1 MNIGIYGDSF
11 TEYDIRAKEFHWSSI
26 VASKLNAETT
36 NLGRSSTSLFYSYKE
51 FLKNYTKHDLILFA
65 VTEPERYTKIFD
77 WCDRPLSIRNNGYVS
92 NYSQTQ
98 ALKREA
104 TNEQDKKMLTHLEGW
119 FIMNDPAYQND
130 MHELMLQHMES
141 LHKNIIF
148 YPCFDRSFSSL
159 RYSQHN
165 FPVIHNMYSIFNLQ
179 LQLVNYDRQH
189 DTIDGEREN
198 PNVIAGHLAPEMN
211 EHIAEAMLNKIT
223 TGYWKFSDLYDI
235 KLKNPASYYY
245 N

>member
-1 MNIGIYGDSF
+1 
-11 TEYDIRAKEFHWSSI
+11 
-26 VASKLNAETT
+26 
-36 NLGRSSTSLFYSYKE
+36 LFYSYKE

-119 FIMNDPAYQND
+119 FIMNDTEYQNN

-148 YPCFDRSFSSL
+148 YPCFEHSFSSL
-159 RYSQHN
+159 RYDQHN
-165 FPVIHNMYSIFNLQ
+165 FPVVHNMFSILSQQ
-179 LQLVNYDRQH
+179 LKLLSNDSQH
-189 DTIDGEREN
+189 DKIDNEKEN
-198 PNVIAGHLAPEMN
+198 PNVIAGHLSPEMN
-211 EHIAEAMLNKIT
+211 EHVAEAIINKIT
-223 TGYWKFSDLYDI
+223 TGDWKFSDLYDI

-245 N
+245 C

>member
-11 TEYDIRAKEFHWSSI
+11 TQYDLRSTQYHWSTI
-26 VASKLNAETT
+26 VASKLNAETN
-36 NLGRSSTSLFYSYKE
+36 NLGYPSTSLFYSYKK
-51 FLKNYTKHDLILFA
+51 FLKNYTKHDLIIFA
-65 VTEPERYTKIFD
+65 VTEPARYTKIFD
-77 WCDRPLSIRNNGYVS
+77 WCDKPVSIRTNDYVS
-92 NYSQTQ
+92 NYYQAT

-119 FIMNDPAYQND
+119 FIMNDHVYQND

-148 YPCFDRSFSSL
+148 YPCFEQSFSSL

-165 FPVIHNMYSIFNLQ
+165 FPVLHNMYSIFGQ
-179 LQLVNYDRQH
+179 QVKLVNNASQH
-189 DTIDGEREN
+189 AKIDTEREN
-198 PNVIAGHLAPEMN
+198 PNVIAGHLVPEMN
-211 EHIAEAMLNKIT
+211 EYVAEAMIAKIV
-223 TGYWKFSDLYDI
+223 TGDWKFSNLDNI
-235 KLKNPASYYY
+235 TLKNPVTYYY

>member
-26 VASKLNAETT
+26 VASKLKAETT
-36 NLGRSSTSLFYSYKE
+36 NFGRSSTSLFYSYKE
-51 FLKNYTKHDLILFA
+51 FLKNYTKHDLIIFA

-77 WCDRPLSIRNNGYVS
+77 WCDRPLSILTNEYVS
-92 NYSQTQ
+92 SYSYAQV
-98 ALKREA
+98 LKREA

-119 FIMNDPAYQND
+119 FIMNDPEYQND

-165 FPVIHNMYSIFNLQ
+165 FLVVHNMFSILRQQ
-179 LQLVNYDRQH
+179 LKLVNNASQH
-189 DTIDGEREN
+189 AKIDNEREN
-198 PNVIAGHLAPEMN
+198 PNVIAGHLSPEMN
-211 EHIAEAMLNKIT
+211 EYVAEAMIAKIV
-223 TGYWKFSDLYDI
+223 TGDWKFSNLDNI
-235 KLKNPASYYY
+235 TLKNPVTYYY

>member
-11 TEYDIRAKEFHWSSI
+11 AQYDKKAREFHWSTI

-36 NLGRSSTSLFYSYKE
+36 DFGYPSTSLFYSYKE
-51 FLKNYTKHDLILFA
+51 FLKNYAKHDLIIFA
-65 VTEPERYTKIFD
+65 VTQPERYTKIFD
-77 WCDRPLSIRNNGYVS
+77 WYDKPESIKNNGYIG
-92 NYSQTQ
+92 NYNAAK

-104 TNEQDKKMLTHLEGW
+104 KNEQDKKMLTHLEGW
-119 FIMNDPAYQND
+119 FIMNDPEYQND
-130 MHELMLQHMES
+130 MNELMLQHMES

-148 YPCFDRSFSSL
+148 YPCFENSFSSL

-165 FPVIHNMYSIFNLQ
+165 FPVIHNMYSIFNQQ
-179 LQLVNYDRQH
+179 LKLVNYDRQH
-189 DTIDGEREN
+189 DTIDSEREN
-198 PNVIAGHLAPEMN
+198 PNVIAGHLVPEMN
-211 EHIAEAMLNKIT
+211 EYVAEAMINKIT
-223 TGYWKFSDLYDI
+223 TGDWKFSDLYNV